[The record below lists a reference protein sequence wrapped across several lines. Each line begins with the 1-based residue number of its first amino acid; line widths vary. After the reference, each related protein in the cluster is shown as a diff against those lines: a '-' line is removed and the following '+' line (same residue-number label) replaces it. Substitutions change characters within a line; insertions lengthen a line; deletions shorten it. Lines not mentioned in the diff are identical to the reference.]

1 MAEKEKLY
9 AIELPLIP
17 RDFAYEDY
25 VSSVL
30 NAGGYYLERGIHK
43 REAKDILELDIV
55 TNKFTAD
62 GTEKTILEIK
72 SGGWGFPEIFKVR
85 GWMDYLGFS
94 KAAFVVQTPDPN
106 QSTYNDVAGKLGINM
121 IVTENNNGKLDYEQI
136 QNVYSISHSDNEK
149 AFVENLRFSYALERK
164 IIEDIYATA
173 KSNKNLEGFQVLK
186 KYLFDLCDNTF
197 FESMPSKRINKTFE
211 LFTEHRHITARLDNE
226 REDNLYSQISNEDI
240 KITDRSFQKLFYD
253 HKEHNKL
260 YGALYVEMLNRLHV
274 LKHCVDDL
282 LKPSEE
288 QPVEKFIENINHEIL
303 PSNIKDAL
311 TEFKK
316 HTYFYLYP
324 YFWQIFIFLF
334 GGFILEDKKDDE
346 YKLLSEIT
354 GVPET
359 DIDNALSVFDIL
371 FPITGGWMQKVHK
384 TSIRLLKFMPS
395 PFCGIG
401 VNLRKDVYSKNKTLD
416 EMKEIFTQGYTY
428 NDLIRYNNLAYEYL
442 KKSNDVKLVEKPLQ
456 D

>member
-1 MAEKEKLY
+1 MADKEKEY
-9 AIELPLIP
+9 VIEIPLIP
-17 RDFAYEDY
+17 KDFAYEDY

-30 NAGGYYLERGIHK
+30 SAGGYYLERGIHK
-43 REAKDILELDIV
+43 RETNDILELDIV

-62 GTEKTILEIK
+62 GVEKTILEIK

-85 GWMDYLGFS
+85 GWMDYLDFS
-94 KAAFVVQTPDPN
+94 IASFVVQTPNPN
-106 QSTYNDVAGKLGINM
+106 QDTYNDIAEKLGINM
-121 IVTENNNGKLDYEQI
+121 IVTEENNGTLSYDQI
-136 QNVYSISHSDNEK
+136 QKVYSIEHSDNEK

-164 IIEDIYATA
+164 IIADLYATA
-173 KSNKNLEGFQVLK
+173 KSNKNLEGFQILK

-211 LFTEHRHITARLDNE
+211 LFTKHSHITARLDNE
-226 REDNLYSQISNEDI
+226 REDNLYSKISADI
-240 KITDRSFQKLFYD
+240 EITPQSFSKLFYE

-260 YGALYVEMLNRLHV
+260 YGALYVEMLNRLYV
-274 LKHCVDDL
+274 LKHCVEDL
-282 LKPSEE
+282 LKPNEE
-288 QPVEKFIENINHEIL
+288 QTFAKFMENINHVVL
-303 PSNIKDAL
+303 PGNIKDAL
-311 TEFKK
+311 AEFKR

-359 DIDNALSVFDIL
+359 DIDNALSAFDIL
-371 FPITGGWMQKVHK
+371 FPITDGWMKNVNN

-401 VNLRKDVYSKNKTLD
+401 VNLRKDVYCKNKTLD

-442 KKSNDVKLVEKPLQ
+442 KKSNDVELVEKPSQ
-456 D
+456 N